1 MRLRHAIEII
11 GAVVVA
17 LGGAILFALGYR
29 SRNFGL
35 GEAKSDLADAQSG
48 QRKSTESADRIKE
61 SVDLGTRGID
71 DAQKI
76 VERDGKLIDEAQ
88 DIFAKYK

>member
-1 MRLRHAIEII
+1 MRLRNAVEII
-11 GAVVVA
+11 GAVLA
-17 LGGAILFALGYR
+17 TLGGAILFALGYR

>member
-1 MRLRHAIEII
+1 MRLRNAVEII
-11 GAVVVA
+11 GAVIVA
-17 LGGAILFALGYR
+17 IGGAILFALGYR

>member
-1 MRLRHAIEII
+1 MRLRNAVEII
-11 GAVVVA
+11 GAVIVA
-17 LGGAILFALGYR
+17 IGGAILFALGYR

-35 GEAKSDLADAQSG
+35 GEAKSDLADAQDG

-71 DAQKI
+71 DAQTI
-76 VERDGKLIDEAQ
+76 IERDGKLIDEAE

>member
-1 MRLRHAIEII
+1 MRLRNAVEII

-17 LGGAILFALGYR
+17 VGGAILFALGYR

-48 QRKSTESADRIKE
+48 QRESAKSADAIADGIDK
-61 SVDLGTRGID
+61 GTRGID

>member
-1 MRLRHAIEII
+1 MRLRNAVEII
-11 GAVVVA
+11 GAFVVA

>member
-1 MRLRHAIEII
+1 MRLRNAVEII

-17 LGGAILFALGYR
+17 VGGAILFALGYR

>member
-1 MRLRHAIEII
+1 MRLRNAVEII